1 MTPVIGSDRT
11 NVIVNHD
18 FSLGT
23 HSWHPNCC
31 EASVVTADSGIPH
44 GVLDPSKYGSYVV
57 VKNRKET
64 WQGLEQDIT
73 SRVKPCSLY
82 KVTATVAVSGPVQ
95 GLEEI
100 IATLKLENQQSPT
113 NYQFIAK

>member
-1 MTPVIGSDRT
+1 MASIIDSDRT

-18 FSLGT
+18 FSLGM

-31 EASVVTADSGIPH
+31 EAFVVTAESGVSH
-44 GVLDPSKYGSYVV
+44 GVLDPSKCGSYVV
-57 VKNRKET
+57 VENRKET

-73 SRVKPCSLY
+73 SRVKPCCLY
-82 KVTATVAVSGPVQ
+82 KVSANVAVSGPVQ
-95 GLEEI
+95 GLVEVM
-100 IATLKLENQQSPT
+100 ATLKLENQQSPT

>member
-1 MTPVIGSDRT
+1 MAPITGSDRA

-18 FSLGT
+18 FSLGM

-31 EASVVTADSGIPH
+31 EASVVTADSGISH
-44 GVLDPSKYGSYVV
+44 GILDPSTYVV

-73 SRVKPCSLY
+73 SRVKPCCLY
-82 KVTATVAVSGPVQ
+82 KVSATVAVSGPVQ
-95 GLEEI
+95 GLEEVM
-100 IATLKLENQQSPT
+100 ATLKLENQQAPT
-113 NYQFIAK
+113 KYQFIAK

>member
-1 MTPVIGSDRT
+1 MAPITGSDRA

-18 FSLGT
+18 FSLGM

-31 EASVVTADSGIPH
+31 EASVVTADSGISL
-44 GVLDPSKYGSYVV
+44 GILDPSTYVV

-73 SRVKPCSLY
+73 SRVKPCCLY
-82 KVTATVAVSGPVQ
+82 KVSATVAVSGPVQ
-95 GLEEI
+95 GLEEVM
-100 IATLKLENQQSPT
+100 ATLKLENQQAPT
-113 NYQFIAK
+113 KYQFIAK